1 MEELLKK
8 YLVFI
13 AFLGGLSVFYFVG
26 DIWHKPAFQKEVV
39 EDRKFSMPVTIEM
52 YTVINDG
59 VTRRIVASKVVTDSI
74 THKDTE
80 MVNRAIK
87 EATHKMI
94 AIRQNEIDH
103 NEKYWRSAKFV
114 DIGKEKADFTKLDIS
129 FTEDEN

>member
-1 MEELLKK
+1 MEEILKK
-8 YLVFI
+8 YLVVI

-103 NEKYWRSAKFV
+103 NEKYWRSVKFV
-114 DIGKEKADFTKLDIS
+114 DIGKEAPDFTKLGIS
-129 FTEDEN
+129 FSEDEN

>member
-1 MEELLKK
+1 MEEILKK

-59 VTRRIVASKVVTDSI
+59 VTRLIVASKVVTDSI

-114 DIGKEKADFTKLDIS
+114 DIGKESADFTKLGIS
-129 FTEDEN
+129 FSEGEN

>member
-1 MEELLKK
+1 MEEILKK

-13 AFLGGLSVFYFVG
+13 AFLAGLSVFYFVG

-80 MVNRAIK
+80 LVNRAIK

-114 DIGKEKADFTKLDIS
+114 DIGKEKTDFTKLGIS

>member
-1 MEELLKK
+1 MEEILRK
-8 YLVFI
+8 YLVVIF
-13 AFLGGLSVFYFVG
+13 FLSACSSFYFIG
-26 DIWHKPAFQKEVV
+26 EIWHKPAFQKEIK

-94 AIRQNEIDH
+94 AIRQKEIDH
-103 NEKYWRSAKFV
+103 NEHYWRNAKFV
-114 DIGKEKADFTKLDIS
+114 DVGKEKDFTPVNMKFLDG
-129 FTEDEN
+129 EGE

>member
-8 YLVFI
+8 YLVVI
-13 AFLGGLSVFYFVG
+13 LFLGACSSFYFIG
-26 DIWHKPAFQKEVV
+26 EIWHKPAFQKEIM

-80 MVNRAIK
+80 IVNRAIK
-87 EATHKMI
+87 EATHRMI
-94 AIRQNEIDH
+94 AIRQKEIDN
-103 NEKYWRSAKFV
+103 NERYWRDAKFIDV
-114 DIGKEKADFTKLDIS
+114 GKEKDFTPVNLKFLGE
-129 FTEDEN
+129 EDE

>member
-1 MEELLKK
+1 MEEILKK
-8 YLVFI
+8 YLVVI

-59 VTRRIVASKVVTDSI
+59 VTRRIVASRVVTDSI

-114 DIGKEKADFTKLDIS
+114 DIGKEAPDFTKLNIS
-129 FTEDEN
+129 FSEDEN